1 MDIERK
7 EYIAHRGD
15 MGVKASAIRVKAAR
29 YVSGFEK
36 QQEFARACGISKTS
50 YNNIEKGLQFP
61 NRDVMK
67 YLYRAH
73 RIDFN
78 FIMNGDFAQL
88 PADVQ
93 ESLFGALER
102 ANSEWDQT
110 QN

>member
-1 MDIERK
+1 MDIEDR
-7 EYIAHRGD
+7 ERLARQGD
-15 MGVKASAIRVKAAR
+15 MGVEASAIRVKAAR
-29 YVSGFEK
+29 YASGFE
-36 QQEFARACGISKTS
+36 QQLKFAKACGLSKTT

-93 ESLFGALER
+93 QRLFPALER
-102 ANSEWDQT
+102 AESEWDRKQG
-110 QN
+110 